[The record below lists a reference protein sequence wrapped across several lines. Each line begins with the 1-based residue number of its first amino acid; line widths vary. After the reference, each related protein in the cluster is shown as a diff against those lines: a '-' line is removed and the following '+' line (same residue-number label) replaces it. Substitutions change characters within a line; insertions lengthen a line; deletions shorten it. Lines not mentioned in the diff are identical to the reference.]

1 MTYSDINMTT
11 QTKGTVDIKSGSND
25 SNLSLDTDG
34 DGNVDQQI
42 QPDDVAYS
50 VIKVFLPF
58 AVQSYSADG
67 SIGWGYDVRVDDT
80 LSDNHKL
87 FPNRLGFLKT

>member
-11 QTKGTVDIKSGSND
+11 QTKGTVDIQSDSND

-34 DGNVDQQI
+34 DGNVDQQV
-42 QPDDVAYS
+42 QLDDIDYS

-58 AVQSYSADG
+58 AVQSYSSDG
-67 SIGWGYDVRVDDT
+67 SIGWDYDGRVDDA
-80 LSDNHKL
+80 SGDNH
-87 FPNRLGFLKT
+87 